1 MHIWWNVIFFAGAI
15 LMYQVVVSCSC
26 FQLLH
31 GQPTTTCSKKK
42 NIGLLEKQG
51 FFFPQQCCCRLYPW
65 QSISFISPPCCF
77 FLPALLEMPVDC
89 RKQGQGQGPR
99 RLGCVQ
105 ICMGSSCS
113 FFLSMSFWKK
123 TFYILLVMTLNAL
136 SFYLSVFLNL
146 STEAKGLQPPVCQV
160 KAVSCVRALKV
171 HDA

>member
-1 MHIWWNVIFFAGAI
+1 
-15 LMYQVVVSCSC
+15 MYQVVVSCSC

-65 QSISFISPPCCF
+65 WSIPFISPPCCF
-77 FLPALLEMPVDC
+77 FLPALLEMPVGC

-136 SFYLSVFLNL
+136 SFYLSVFLKSVNRSQRSPASCL
-146 STEAKGLQPPVCQV
+146 PSESSVLCESSEGPWCI
-160 KAVSCVRALKV
+160 VSLPAW
-171 HDA
+171 